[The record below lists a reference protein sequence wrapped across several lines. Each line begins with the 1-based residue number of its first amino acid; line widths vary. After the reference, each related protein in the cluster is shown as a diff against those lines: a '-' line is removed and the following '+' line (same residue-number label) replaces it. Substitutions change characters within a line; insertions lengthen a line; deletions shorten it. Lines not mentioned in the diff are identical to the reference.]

1 MATFP
6 SAVGDPTGGPEP
18 LSDSS
23 VEPETR
29 DRLPPLRA
37 CFPGRVSFPAPRSLT
52 AEATGRKRLSC
63 PDPLTL
69 AGCAVEIQARCPAL
83 PQELSWLLSLS
94 EETHF
99 LCLGLNFSLGSG
111 GFECPSQHL
120 PHEAPWDCSHPGLVS
135 PAAPMPWAL
144 PSLPDVIWYLHFS

>member
-1 MATFP
+1 MAIFP

-29 DRLPPLRA
+29 GRPPPLRA
-37 CFPGRVSFPAPRSLT
+37 CFPGRVSLPAPRSLT
-52 AEATGRKRLSC
+52 VEATGRKCLSC

-83 PQELSWLLSLS
+83 TQELSWSLSLS

-99 LCLGLNFSLGSG
+99 LCLCLNFSPGSG

-120 PHEAPWDCSHPGLVS
+120 PHEAPRDCSHPGLVS
-135 PAAPMPWAL
+135 PAVPTPRAL
-144 PSLPDVIWYLHFS
+144 PLHPDVI